1 MISQEVELPGGVR
14 AENVIEEESD
24 NEGETVCE
32 ADL

>member
-1 MISQEVELPGGVR
+1 MISHGVELPGGAR
-14 AENVIEEESD
+14 AESKIEEESD